1 MGEEL
6 LKKASP
12 RPWAWEECDG
22 AYAIFSGP
30 DSPEDDI
37 GQVWTEASAALIVR
51 AVNEREHLL
60 RVKEAVA
67 AALKNSVPHST
78 GIRLFKADVAA
89 IRAAL
94 KKREEGL

>member
-60 RVKEAVA
+60 RVRDAVA
-67 AALKNSVPHST
+67 AALKNGVPHST
-78 GIRLFKADVAA
+78 GVRIFAGDVDA
-89 IRAAL
+89 IRDAL
-94 KKREEGL
+94 KKVEEWL